1 MEVVHPYYKCSTIA
15 HVEYFVLVAWAIQAA
30 VGLWM
35 LVGWARHSRAHAG
48 SIIMHVAL
56 MLLALAL
63 WIAFIITDAVAFA
76 WANVLVYCVGIPFGD
91 SFMRRRGRRLR
102 GGEKRPVGVEYWHF
116 IVDVFRGGVPA
127 SVRFHG
133 VFSGVVFFSSVGVS
147 IGATIA
153 G

>member
-1 MEVVHPYYKCSTIA
+1 M
-15 HVEYFVLVAWAIQAA
+15 EYFVLGAWIVQAA

-35 LVGWARHSRAHAG
+35 LVEWARHGRAHAG
-48 SIIMHVAL
+48 SIITHVAL
-56 MLLALAL
+56 MIVALAL

-91 SFMRRRGRRLR
+91 SMMRRRGRRLR
-102 GGEKRPVGVEYWHF
+102 GGEKRPLGVEYWHF
-116 IVDVFRGGVPA
+116 IIDVLRGGVPA

-133 VFSGVVFFSSVGVS
+133 VFSGVVLFSSVGVS
-147 IGATIA
+147 IGATVA